1 MGLSQS
7 VMDSPTPYQPAPT
20 DVAFARRS
28 LLEKLPKELVDK
40 VLDLAHYWPC
50 VTFFLDEESDEREVY
65 ARGSNRGEETILSV
79 DIEPLSLS
87 DSLSP
92 WLDAPRVKA
101 VEFVLDSHDQGWGG
115 YAKDQGTYVS
125 CWSWWEVAILRLT
138 SSDTDQ
144 WEEVPVDGSSRFHLQ
159 NNVHVSDEFCRH
171 KIYWT
176 DEELPTGVRDDR
188 NGSQGTGRG
197 VGKGFVDAL
206 RMGDRIA
213 LIAVAQYPG
222 WANHVR
228 YTEVSVYYH
237 VPFRLMTL
245 LLDILYI
252 LLQRAI
258 IIFFKPPS
266 SKCCKPLS
274 APYGRIAV
282 IGAGLTGVSSAA
294 HAISHNFE
302 VVIFEANARDKLG
315 GIWAHVNRTS
325 GLQLNS
331 LLYRFHPAVLW
342 SRAFPR
348 RDEILSEITRVWEEY
363 GLESRTRFNTRVK
376 SIRPASN
383 GDPKSTL
390 PQWVINDGEEGIFN
404 AVIVNVGTCGKPK
417 WIRVEG
423 MPEDLGKD
431 ESPPTGQSIDQGSSS
446 PGPFSY
452 ADVVKHEPPQQD
464 VQDTADHKDDVE
476 VPYDSKD
483 SRDTKPLATP
493 VFKRPIIHSSQ
504 LDSVDGG
511 QLEGKRIV
519 VIGSGASGVEAVE
532 SALDR
537 CGKGGQVWMIARSD
551 KWIIPSFLW
560 EAFLTHWHYRGV
572 EDLVPADRGI
582 FEGTPVVNDEFL
594 EHVRMGRCTYIR
606 GDPIR
611 CTSSGLVVNARRRGS
626 KPKDEGEETHI
637 EADIIVLATGFERP
651 NIDFFDK
658 TLFPEGYDRPNLY
671 LQNFSTEDW
680 SILMTNSA
688 YQNAIGT
695 VGHV

>member
-40 VLDLAHYWPC
+40 VLDLGHYWPC

-87 DSLSP
+87 ESLSP

-115 YAKDQGTYVS
+115 D
-125 CWSWWEVAILRLT
+125 
-138 SSDTDQ
+138 
-144 WEEVPVDGSSRFHLQ
+144 

-176 DEELPTGVRDDR
+176 DEELTAGVRDDR

-197 VGKGFVDAL
+197 VGKGFVNAL

-294 HAISHNFE
+294 
-302 VVIFEANARDKLG
+302 
-315 GIWAHVNRTS
+315 
-325 GLQLNS
+325 
-331 LLYRFHPAVLW
+331 
-342 SRAFPR
+342 
-348 RDEILSEITRVWEEY
+348 
-363 GLESRTRFNTRVK
+363 
-376 SIRPASN
+376 
-383 GDPKSTL
+383 
-390 PQWVINDGEEGIFN
+390 
-404 AVIVNVGTCGKPK
+404 
-417 WIRVEG
+417 
-423 MPEDLGKD
+423 
-431 ESPPTGQSIDQGSSS
+431 
-446 PGPFSY
+446 
-452 ADVVKHEPPQQD
+452 
-464 VQDTADHKDDVE
+464 
-476 VPYDSKD
+476 
-483 SRDTKPLATP
+483 
-493 VFKRPIIHSSQ
+493 
-504 LDSVDGG
+504 
-511 QLEGKRIV
+511 
-519 VIGSGASGVEAVE
+519 
-532 SALDR
+532 
-537 CGKGGQVWMIARSD
+537 
-551 KWIIPSFLW
+551 
-560 EAFLTHWHYRGV
+560 
-572 EDLVPADRGI
+572 
-582 FEGTPVVNDEFL
+582 
-594 EHVRMGRCTYIR
+594 
-606 GDPIR
+606 
-611 CTSSGLVVNARRRGS
+611 
-626 KPKDEGEETHI
+626 
-637 EADIIVLATGFERP
+637 
-651 NIDFFDK
+651 
-658 TLFPEGYDRPNLY
+658 
-671 LQNFSTEDW
+671 
-680 SILMTNSA
+680 
-688 YQNAIGT
+688 
-695 VGHV
+695 